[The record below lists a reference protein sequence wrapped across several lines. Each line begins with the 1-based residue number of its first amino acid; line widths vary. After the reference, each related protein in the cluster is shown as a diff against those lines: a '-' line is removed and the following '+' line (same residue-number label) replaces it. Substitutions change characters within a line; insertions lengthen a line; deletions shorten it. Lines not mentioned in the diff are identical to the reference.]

1 MDQRSIGLLMQQY
14 REKAGLSQEQL
25 AEAVGLSAIFISFI
39 ERGVKKPSLDKFV
52 EIVNVLNITAD
63 QLLVGVLKNGYKIRA
78 SKLTEILDTLPPD
91 EQNRVLSVVEAMVQ
105 KP

>member
-1 MDQRSIGLLMQQY
+1 MDQRSIGRLMQQY

>member
-1 MDQRSIGLLMQQY
+1 MDQRSIGRLMQQY

-105 KP
+105 KL

>member
-1 MDQRSIGLLMQQY
+1 MDQRSIGRLMQQY
-14 REKAGLSQEQL
+14 RENAGLSQEQL

>member
-1 MDQRSIGLLMQQY
+1 MNKKSIGRLMQKY
-14 REKAGLSQEQL
+14 REEAGMSQEQL

-52 EIVNVLNITAD
+52 EIVNALNITAD
-63 QLLVGVLKNGYKIRA
+63 SLLVGVLKNGYQIRA

-91 EQNRVLSVVEAMVQ
+91 EQDRVLSVVEAMV
-105 KP
+105 KRP

>member
-1 MDQRSIGLLMQQY
+1 MDQRSIGRLMQQY

-78 SKLTEILDTLPPD
+78 SKLNEILDTLPPD

>member
-1 MDQRSIGLLMQQY
+1 MDQRSIGRLMQRY